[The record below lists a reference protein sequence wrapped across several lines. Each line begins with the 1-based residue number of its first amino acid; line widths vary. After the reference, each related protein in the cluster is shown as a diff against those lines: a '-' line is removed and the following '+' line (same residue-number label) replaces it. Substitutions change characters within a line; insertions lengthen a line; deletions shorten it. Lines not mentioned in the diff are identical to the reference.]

1 MGIKAVKALIDAAN
15 APSAKAVGQYPPISL
30 RHKFVERAPV
40 GQYVDAGDP
49 LPLPEELLQGPT
61 GAYIQSQGSPTKG
74 AVLSAAEQALANERS
89 VLSALLD
96 SAAPQVDRVGRR
108 LPLSAFETRTPRQ
121 TQLPLN
127 PISTPEL
134 IEFIKGNQS
143 PQFDAARTFI
153 AKQNPQAPVTPAPLE
168 VKDVKLAD
176 GWNTDT
182 TDLKNLPNI
191 YTKGVRQIIE
201 NKDGTKTRV
210 PGASVSGVQDGLV
223 DLWQRFRNAA
233 DGAAMTEDPVKSFK
247 QYDDVV
253 ELVRRYGKEA
263 NGEDPTVLA
272 PMVAALSKL
281 DAPLRS
287 RILEAAGNPPVFD
300 FFTQAGFEKALPDI
314 NRATDTI
321 AELPQDFNSGA
332 RGTVVETDKAY
343 RKTLEQGDTPLANKL
358 GAWQTKP
365 DALSPP
371 KTFQKFFA
379 HADQGVP
386 ENADQFRAFW
396 NTAFSEKNRYEF
408 RARIMSSGSPNA
420 KRIYEL
426 ISPDNVSGPDEAMYN
441 LMHNP
446 EKFGIYSANRTIGT
460 DHIYKASPQMYGTGE
475 GSREFALTSLVGPQ
489 LSQIRAIEQPR
500 LKEPHAELE
509 KYLAEIKRMSKA
521 DQAAAIANLSQGERD
536 GLLFPVARLPPP
548 TGREVRDNTV
558 ITVGTKIDPRNN
570 RHGGTGADRYLDED
584 TVVARQN
591 MTALEKAEHYLYML
605 TPEVHVP
612 TQGNATVLTETLG
625 GDTSKVLDMDKFAP
639 WVRARHGVPDANGNI
654 SFPDKHLSAE
664 AVTKFLQY
672 ILKNNDPKFVPRML
686 PLIERSLAA
695 MPDKPTTARARMFAE
710 QVFFPNKKLV
720 QKASDGTIFNIHG
733 DRDAGRG
740 AIAKELHGFKLNK
753 FEEKATT
760 RQEDLSEAIR
770 LQNEQIKKLREG
782 KPGSAKPGKTDQS
795 SIYQMNPLTSPLR
808 SLLV

>member
-1 MGIKAVKALIDAAN
+1 MAPKSLIAKLKALSE
-15 APSAKAVGQYPPISL
+15 PQVVGPVT
-30 RHKFVERAPV
+30 RHL
-40 GQYVDAGDP
+40 DAGVP
-49 LPLPEELLQGPT
+49 TPVMEGQLQGPT
-61 GAYIQSQGSPTKG
+61 GAYIQSQGSPTRG
-74 AVLSAAEQALANERS
+74 AVLSEAEQELADERS

-96 SAAPQVDRVGRR
+96 SAAPPVERVGSRF
-108 LPLSAFETRTPRQ
+108 PLSAFETRTPRQ
-121 TQLPLN
+121 TQLPFN

-143 PQFDAARTFI
+143 PQFDAARAFI

-182 TDLKNLPNI
+182 TDLKNLPKI

-210 PGASVSGVQDGLV
+210 PGASVSAVRDGSG
-223 DLWQRFRNAA
+223 DLQQRFRNAA

-247 QYDDVV
+247 QYDDVI

-300 FFTQAGFEKALPDI
+300 FFNQAGIEKALPNI

-321 AELPQDFNSGA
+321 AEIPQDFNSGA
-332 RGTVVETDKAY
+332 RGTVRDTDKAFL
-343 RKTLEQGDTPLANKL
+343 KTQVQGDTPLEYKL
-358 GAWQTKP
+358 GPWQTKP
-365 DALSPP
+365 DSLQPQ
-371 KTFQKFFA
+371 KTFEKFFA

-396 NTAFSEKNRYEF
+396 NTVFSEKNIYDF

-446 EKFGIYSANRTIGT
+446 EKFGIYSASAKTGT
-460 DHIYKASPQMYGTGE
+460 DHIFKASPEMYTTGE
-475 GSREFALTSLVGPQ
+475 GSREFALNALVGPQ
-489 LSQIRAIEQPR
+489 LNQIRAIEQPR
-500 LKEPHAELE
+500 LKEPHVELG
-509 KYLAEIKRMSKA
+509 KYLAEIKKMSKA

-536 GLLFPVARLPPP
+536 GLLFPMARLPPP
-548 TGREVRDNTV
+548 TGRKVRDDTV
-558 ITVGTKIDPRNN
+558 ITVGTKIDPRSN

-591 MTALEKAEHYLYML
+591 LTALQKAEYYLYTL

-625 GDTSKVLDMDKFAP
+625 GDTSKVLNMDKFAP

-664 AVTKFLQY
+664 AVTRFLQY

-695 MPDKPTTARARMFAE
+695 MPDKPTTPRARMFAA
-710 QVFFPNKKLV
+710 QVLFPNKKLV
-720 QKASDGTIFNIHG
+720 QKASDGTILNIHG

-740 AIAKELHGFKLNK
+740 AISKELHGFKLNK
-753 FEEKATT
+753 FEPKATT

-770 LQNEQIKKLREG
+770 LQNEQIKKLRESK